1 MLGGEGCDPEEVAAA
16 EKRFE
21 EQFGLS
27 IPPALGKCGGVR
39 LQSKWCM
46 CFDAH
51 VFTQKPIDHLCSH
64 VVLIR

>member
-27 IPPALGKCGGVR
+27 IPPALGKCGSGGEGVG
-39 LQSKWCM
+39 LQIKLCM

-51 VFTQKPIDHLCSH
+51 AYHLNLDRIACHIS
-64 VVLIR
+64 